1 MKILGITINSE
12 LKVDEH
18 IDSLIKFSL
27 TSLYALRI
35 MEARGLRKETGQK
48 ETEAII
54 MSRILY
60 TAKAWWGLHKPAT
73 FSNLTNYNESY
84 EESKT
89 HHMITRQ

>member
-27 TSLYALRI
+27 TSLRI
-35 MEARGLRKETGQK
+35 LEAHGLRKETGQK